1 LIHWR
6 EFYKIGMAFVGG
18 GNYCYINI
26 AYHFK
31 YLLMRILLY
40 LLTALTFSAC
50 HETGTQQ
57 EKKDEMKEGVEKI
70 GQDVKETA
78 ADAGD
83 YLEEQRKEMKDDLEE
98 RRREIDLKMKDLKED
113 GSEKSQ
119 KARRKLGELKE
130 EINVKLA
137 DVKNSTASTWESTR
151 KGADTLLKKSDRE
164 WTEFKQE
171 FKELFQ

>member
-1 LIHWR
+1 
-6 EFYKIGMAFVGG
+6 MTFVGG
-18 GNYCYINI
+18 GNYRYINI

-57 EKKDEMKEGVEKI
+57 EKKDELKEGVEKI
-70 GQDVKETA
+70 GHDVKETA
-78 ADAGD
+78 SDAGD
-83 YLEEQRKEMKDDLEE
+83 YLEEQRKEMKENLEE
-98 RRREIDLKMKDLKED
+98 RKREIDLKMKDLKED
-113 GSEKSQ
+113 GSEKSR
-119 KARRKLGELKE
+119 KARKKLGELRD
-130 EINVKLA
+130 EINTELA

-171 FKELFQ
+171 FKDLFR